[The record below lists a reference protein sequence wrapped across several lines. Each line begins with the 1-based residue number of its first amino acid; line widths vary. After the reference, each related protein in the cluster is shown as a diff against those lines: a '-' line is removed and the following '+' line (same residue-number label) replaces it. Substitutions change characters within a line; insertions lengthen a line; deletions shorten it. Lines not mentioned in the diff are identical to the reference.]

1 VFISHNGVL
10 TSRVLCR
17 EVIQCV
23 GSGTSVFWSFFGL
36 GVAPLVNSDSR
47 FQNSSTIVVNGS
59 NIITTNL
66 TFDPLLPEH
75 ASIYVC
81 QVVGSVSSSRNIRV
95 VVERGMLLD

>member
-1 VFISHNGVL
+1 
-10 TSRVLCR
+10 
-17 EVIQCV
+17 
-23 GSGTSVFWSFFGL
+23 
-36 GVAPLVNSDSR
+36 
-47 FQNSSTIVVNGS
+47 VVNGS